1 MTSPAAPSG
10 VPAEALGDGH
20 WPSRGLAHEF
30 DFPPPH
36 ADMRACIVVPARNE
50 EQLLPRLIASLADQR
65 RLDGTPVE
73 PRYSEVL
80 LLLNNCSD
88 GTSEIARALQSRHP
102 RLTLHVRD
110 IEFTS
115 EDAHVGRARQALFDV
130 ALERFRSLGRESGLI
145 LTTDAD
151 SRPAQDWIAQNEAEV
166 AAGVDGVGG
175 RITLDC
181 AEHAALPAGVRR
193 FFLLDIGYR
202 RALEALRHLYAPE
215 PHDPFPRHHQHFG
228 SSLSVTARAYAR
240 AGGMPLRRSSEDVAL
255 YRAVLESGGR
265 FRHSYRVRVQTSARM
280 VGRAPGGLSDA
291 IRQWSCQADE
301 AAPVLVESA
310 TAADKRLGRLGLWS
324 AANPGCCPP
333 LVLAQTPEPPPPDA
347 GAEIHQVLRELRV
360 IVARLTS
367 LPLAARLQHARQTFA
382 DPPGFSFS

>member
-1 MTSPAAPSG
+1 MTFRAPPFG
-10 VPAEALGDGH
+10 APAEATGDGLR
-20 WPSRGLAHEF
+20 PLASEF
-30 DFPPPH
+30 GFPPPH

-50 EQLLPRLIASLADQR
+50 EQLLPHLIASLADQR
-65 RLDGTPVE
+65 ELDGTPVD
-73 PRYSEVL
+73 PRHSEVL

-88 GTSEIARALQSRHP
+88 GTSEVARVLQSRYP
-102 RLTLHVRD
+102 RLTLHVTD

-130 ALERFRSLGRESGLI
+130 ALERFRSLGRESGVI

-175 RITLDC
+175 RITLDR

-193 FFLLDIGYR
+193 LFLLDIGYR

-215 PHDPFPRHHQHFG
+215 RHDPYPRHHQHFG
-228 SSLSVTARAYAR
+228 GSLGVTARAYAR

-265 FRHSYRVRVQTSARM
+265 FRHSYRVRVETSARM

-291 IRQWSCQADE
+291 IRHWNCQAHN

-310 TAADKRLGRLGLWS
+310 TAAHRRLGGLGLWS
-324 AANPGCCPP
+324 AAYPGRCPP
-333 LVLAQTPEPPPPDA
+333 LALTQTPEPPPADDR
-347 GAEIHQVLRELRV
+347 AEIHQVLRELRV
-360 IVARLTS
+360 IVASLAS
-367 LPLAARLQHARQTFA
+367 LPLAARLQHARHTFGN
-382 DPPGFSFS
+382 PPGFSL